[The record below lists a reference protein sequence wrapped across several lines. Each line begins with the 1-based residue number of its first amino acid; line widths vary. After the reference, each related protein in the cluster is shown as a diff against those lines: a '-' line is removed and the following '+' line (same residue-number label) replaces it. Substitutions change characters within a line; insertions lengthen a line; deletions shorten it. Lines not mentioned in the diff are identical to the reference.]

1 LTFFFGTTATYAP
14 LEKFYSSPN
23 FSAVQKGG
31 LKEVPMT
38 TVMVAAGL
46 ISLLCLLGCYWM
58 TGEENTI

>member
-1 LTFFFGTTATYAP
+1 
-14 LEKFYSSPN
+14 
-23 FSAVQKGG
+23 
-31 LKEVPMT
+31 MT